1 MPTAG
6 AAGGYGIM
14 VLTVDGDRITGI
26 TGLPARCSSRTL
38 ASRRVWRD
46 DVAYDETLASRIR
59 EVIGDIDG
67 EVTERKMFG
76 GLAFMLNGHMFTGV
90 VGGELML
97 RLGDAGAEAALR
109 REHVREMD
117 FTGRPMKAMVFVQSV
132 GLDGDALGEWV
143 TRAAA
148 FAQSLPPKSR

>member
-1 MPTAG
+1 
-6 AAGGYGIM
+6 
-14 VLTVDGDRITGI
+14 
-26 TGLPARCSSRTL
+26 
-38 ASRRVWRD
+38 
-46 DVAYDETLASRIR
+46 VAYDETLAARIR
-59 EVIGDIDG
+59 EVIADIDG

-90 VGGELML
+90 VGDELML

-117 FTGRPMKAMVFVQSV
+117 FTGRPMKAMVFVEAV

-143 TRAAA
+143 TSAAA